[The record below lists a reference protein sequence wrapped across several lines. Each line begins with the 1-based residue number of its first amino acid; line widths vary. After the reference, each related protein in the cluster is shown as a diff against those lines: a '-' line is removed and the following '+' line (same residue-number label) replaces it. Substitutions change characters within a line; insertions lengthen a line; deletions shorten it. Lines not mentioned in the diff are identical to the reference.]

1 MLTNLKNIFK
11 VQDLRNK
18 VLFTFLMI
26 ALYRLGAH
34 LPVPGIDTAALKEL
48 KSQADSG
55 GVLAFL
61 KLFSGGGSLCTSH
74 RSS

>member
-1 MLTNLKNIFK
+1 MLANLKNIFK

-18 VLFTFLMI
+18 VLFSFMII

-34 LPVPGIDTAALKEL
+34 LPVPGIDTSALTQL
-48 KSQADSG
+48 KSQAEEG

-61 KLFSGGGSLCTSH
+61 TLFSGG
-74 RSS
+74 

>member
-48 KSQADSG
+48 K
-55 GVLAFL
+55 
-61 KLFSGGGSLCTSH
+61 
-74 RSS
+74 